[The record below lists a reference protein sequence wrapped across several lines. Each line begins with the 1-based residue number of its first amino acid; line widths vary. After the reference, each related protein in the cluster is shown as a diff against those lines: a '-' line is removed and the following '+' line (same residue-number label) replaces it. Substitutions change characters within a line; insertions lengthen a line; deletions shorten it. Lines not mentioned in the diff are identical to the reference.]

1 VEVESMVELLRSLLV
16 PAFALAVAIY
26 GPLTLLTWERG
37 PYRIIERIRN
47 LTPEGSELDLLVNC
61 GICMTPSVVAVVVGG
76 WWFVAGREVI
86 GVADAGILFLMAWG
100 WLWVLIRMTRFGR
113 A

>member
-1 VEVESMVELLRSLLV
+1 MINQLHTLII
-16 PAFALAVAIY
+16 PALALAVAIY
-26 GPLTLLTWERG
+26 GPLTLFTWERG
-37 PYRIIERIRN
+37 PWRILERIRN
-47 LTPEGSELDLLVNC
+47 RTPEGSELDLLVNC
-61 GICMTPSVVAVVVGG
+61 GICLTPSVLAVVVGG

-86 GVADAGILFLMAWG
+86 GAAGAGILWLMGGG